1 MTPAFLAW
9 IGLISLATLLP
20 LLWPLLRKQS
30 VAGTGSVPA
39 RALAVVL
46 LIALPLAAVL
56 LYRELG
62 EPRALDPAQLVAT
75 PTDTETAPDLATA
88 VAGLEKRLARDGD
101 DIDGLRL
108 LARGYQGLQRFADSL
123 DALGRAR
130 ALQPDDIDLQVE
142 YAEAF
147 ALASTTRRI
156 EGEAESL
163 LTDALSRNPDHQRA
177 LWLSGIAAMQR
188 DDRSAA
194 LAHWQHLLTL
204 LPPDSTVYAAVAEQ
218 VREIGGEVPQSAAAE
233 PATTNAAA
241 IRIQVSVAAAL
252 RDQVAP
258 GDTVYVFARA
268 AEGPKMPLAI
278 QRFAASELPRE
289 VVLDDSTG
297 MTAGQRISRKPH
309 ASCSAPVSRS
319 PATPSPNPATSKHSR
334 PHSTRPH
341 SPNPSPSK
349 SPNGCAEQRKTHVR
363 RVQMEGTEPMT
374 AKIPRL
380 ARLKALSAH
389 RPGLHWQVPN

>member
-9 IGLISLATLLP
+9 IGLISLATLPP
-20 LLWPLLRKQS
+20 LLWPLLRPQ
-30 VAGTGSVPA
+30 VAADTRSVPA

-46 LIALPLAAVL
+46 LIALPLVAVL

-101 DIDGLRL
+101 DLDGLRL
-108 LARGYQGLQRFADSL
+108 LARGYQGLQRFADSR

-278 QRFAASELPRE
+278 QRFAASELPKE
-289 VVLDDSTG
+289 IVLDDSMG
-297 MTAGQRISRKPH
+297 MTAGPHLSQAPRIVLGARISKSGDAIAKPGDLE
-309 ASCSAPVSRS
+309 VLS
-319 PATPSPNPATSKHSR
+319 PALDQTALTQPVPLEI
-334 PHSTRPH
+334 
-341 SPNPSPSK
+341 
-349 SPNGCAEQRKTHVR
+349 AERVR
-363 RVQMEGTEPMT
+363 
-374 AKIPRL
+374 
-380 ARLKALSAH
+380 
-389 RPGLHWQVPN
+389 

>member
-20 LLWPLLRKQS
+20 LLWPLLRPQ
-30 VAGTGSVPA
+30 VAADTRSVPA

-46 LIALPLAAVL
+46 LIALPLVAVL

-101 DIDGLRL
+101 DLDGLRL
-108 LARGYQGLQRFADSL
+108 LARGYQGLQRFADSR

-278 QRFAASELPRE
+278 QRFAASELPKE
-289 VVLDDSTG
+289 IVLDDSMG
-297 MTAGQRISRKPH
+297 MTAGPHLSQAPRIVLGARISKSGDAIAKPGDLE
-309 ASCSAPVSRS
+309 VLS
-319 PATPSPNPATSKHSR
+319 PALDQTALTQPVPLEI
-334 PHSTRPH
+334 
-341 SPNPSPSK
+341 
-349 SPNGCAEQRKTHVR
+349 AERVR
-363 RVQMEGTEPMT
+363 
-374 AKIPRL
+374 
-380 ARLKALSAH
+380 
-389 RPGLHWQVPN
+389 

>member
-1 MTPAFLAW
+1 MTPAFLVW

-20 LLWPLLRKQS
+20 LLWPLLRKQTAADTS
-30 VAGTGSVPA
+30 SVPA

-62 EPRALDPAQLVAT
+62 EPRALDPAQLVAA
-75 PTDTETAPDLATA
+75 PAETEDAPDLATA

-108 LARGYQGLQRFADSL
+108 LARGYQGLQRFADSR
-123 DALGRAR
+123 DALARAR
-130 ALQPDDIDLQVE
+130 TLQPDDLDLQVE
-142 YAEAF
+142 YAEAY
-147 ALASTTRRI
+147 ALASDTRRI
-156 EGEAESL
+156 DGEAAAL
-163 LTDALSRNPDHQRA
+163 LADALARNPDHQRA

-188 DDRSAA
+188 DDRAAA
-194 LAHWQHLLTL
+194 LAHWQRLLPL

-218 VREIGGEVPQSAAAE
+218 IREIGGEVPVPAPAE
-233 PATTNAAA
+233 PATTNATS
-241 IRIQVSVAAAL
+241 IRIQVSVAATL

-297 MTAGQRISRKPH
+297 MTAGTRLSQSPRIVLGARIS
-309 ASCSAPVSRS
+309 
-319 PATPSPNPATSKHSR
+319 
-334 PHSTRPH
+334 
-341 SPNPSPSK
+341 K
-349 SPNGCAEQRKTHVR
+349 SGDAI
-363 RVQMEGTEPMT
+363 
-374 AKIPRL
+374 A
-380 ARLKALSAH
+380 
-389 RPGLHWQVPN
+389 RPGDLEVLSPILDQTALTQPMPLEIADRVR

>member
-9 IGLISLATLLP
+9 IGLISFAALLP
-20 LLWPLLRKQS
+20 LLWPLLRKQT
-30 VAGTGSVPA
+30 ADGAAQAPA
-39 RALAVVL
+39 RVLAFGL
-46 LIALPLAAVL
+46 LVALPLTALL

-62 EPRALDPAQLVAT
+62 ESRALDPAQLVAA

-101 DIDGLRL
+101 DVDGLRL
-108 LARGYQGLQRFADSL
+108 LARGYQGLQRFADSRN
-123 DALGRAR
+123 ALARAR
-130 ALQPDDIDLQVE
+130 ALQPDDLDLQVE

-147 ALASTTRRI
+147 ALAGDTRRI
-156 EGEAESL
+156 EGEAAAL

-188 DDRSAA
+188 DDRTAA
-194 LAHWQHLLTL
+194 LAHWQHLLPL

-218 VREIGGEVPQSAAAE
+218 IREIGGELPMPAAVE
-233 PATTNAAA
+233 PATPNATS

-278 QRFAASELPRE
+278 QRFAASELPKE
-289 VVLDDSTG
+289 VVLDDSMG
-297 MTAGQRISRKPH
+297 MTAGPRLSQAPRVVLGARISKSGDAIAQPGDLE
-309 ASCSAPVSRS
+309 VLS
-319 PATPSPNPATSKHSR
+319 PILDQTALTQSIPLEI
-334 PHSTRPH
+334 
-341 SPNPSPSK
+341 
-349 SPNGCAEQRKTHVR
+349 AERVR
-363 RVQMEGTEPMT
+363 
-374 AKIPRL
+374 
-380 ARLKALSAH
+380 
-389 RPGLHWQVPN
+389 